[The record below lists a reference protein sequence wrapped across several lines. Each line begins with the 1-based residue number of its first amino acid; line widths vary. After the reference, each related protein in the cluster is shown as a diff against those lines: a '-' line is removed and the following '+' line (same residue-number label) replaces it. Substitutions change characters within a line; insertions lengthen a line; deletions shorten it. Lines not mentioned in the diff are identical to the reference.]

1 LLALLITGR
10 VSDHLGRKPVIL
22 AAIAAE
28 IAAMACFIAADS
40 TTMLCVA
47 RAAQGL
53 ATGCAL
59 GALSAALAE
68 LPEGTPTLGA
78 AVTSPAAPFGL
89 AAGGLGS
96 SVLVQYGPAP
106 LRLVYWLIIAAL
118 VAGAAVA
125 AAMREP
131 GQRRPGGQIPGRLGR
146 DVRGEQE
153 ERHRDRLLRPPL
165 GLYSGTP
172 ELRNSIGPR
181 TCQAKLGR
189 QEWSFHRPQP
199 RPSPREASRP
209 ANASAGRHRVTRT
222 GVNYTNWSKPI

>member
-172 ELRNSIGPR
+172 ELDR
-181 TCQAKLGR
+181 TKNMPG
-189 QEWSFHRPQP
+189 
-199 RPSPREASRP
+199 
-209 ANASAGRHRVTRT
+209 
-222 GVNYTNWSKPI
+222 

>member
-106 LRLVYWLIIAAL
+106 LRLVYWLIIAA
-118 VAGAAVA
+118 
-125 AAMREP
+125 
-131 GQRRPGGQIPGRLGR
+131 
-146 DVRGEQE
+146 
-153 ERHRDRLLRPPL
+153 
-165 GLYSGTP
+165 
-172 ELRNSIGPR
+172 ELRNSGTR
-181 TCQAKLGR
+181 SD
-189 QEWSFHRPQP
+189 QEHARLS
-199 RPSPREASRP
+199 
-209 ANASAGRHRVTRT
+209 SAGRSGRSTAR
-222 GVNYTNWSKPI
+222 SPAPPREKPAGQPTPPPDGIASPEPA